1 MHHYAGTMSTTAPD
15 CVFCKIVAGDIPAEV
30 LGRTEHA
37 IAFRD
42 LNPQAPFH
50 VLVAPLDHHE
60 NAAASAA
67 ADPASMGHVVTL
79 ADEVA
84 RASGNADYRM
94 IANTG
99 AGAGQTVFHTH
110 LHVLGAAPGMTESLI

>member
-1 MHHYAGTMSTTAPD
+1 MSETAPD
-15 CVFCKIVAGDIPAEV
+15 CIFCKIVAGEVPAEV
-30 LGRTEHA
+30 LGRNDHA
-37 IAFRD
+37 VSIRD

-50 VLVAPLDHHE
+50 ALVITADHHE

-67 ADPASMGHVVTL
+67 ADPASIGHLVAL

-84 RASGNADYRM
+84 RGSGNADYRL

-99 AGAGQTVFHTH
+99 TGAGQTVFHTH
-110 LHVLGAAPGMTESLI
+110 LHVLGALVGMTETLV

>member
-1 MHHYAGTMSTTAPD
+1 MTSSDAD
-15 CVFCKIVAGDIPAEV
+15 CIFCRIVAGDVPADV

-37 IAFRD
+37 MSIKD
-42 LNPQAPFH
+42 LHPQAPFH
-50 VLVAPLDHHE
+50 ALVLTLQHHE

-67 ADPASMGHVVTL
+67 ADPAILGHVVTL

-84 RASGNADYRM
+84 KASGNEEYRL

-99 AGAGQTVFHTH
+99 VGAGQSVFHTH
-110 LHVLGAAPGMTESLI
+110 VHVLGATPAMSESLI